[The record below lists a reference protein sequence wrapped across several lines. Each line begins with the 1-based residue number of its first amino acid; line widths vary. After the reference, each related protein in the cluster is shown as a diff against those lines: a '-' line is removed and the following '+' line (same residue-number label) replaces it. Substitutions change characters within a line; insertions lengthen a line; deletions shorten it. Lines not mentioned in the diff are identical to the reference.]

1 MKAKL
6 LFCLLTACLLL
17 VTACGP
23 SSTEIATQT
32 AVAETTV
39 VPSQT
44 TTPTLTP
51 TMSTLTPTKTNTPT
65 MTPTPT
71 PIPRNNILF
80 RRDFEGGEIGE
91 WSHKGGIWVVEQ
103 EPNGND
109 YMSGSSSST
118 SGNPAQIQYTYQK
131 TRWTDYAL
139 ETRVKF
145 IKGHTL
151 YILIRSNVGTGEH
164 YAVALNDYGFSFMRT
179 WSGIGTNI
187 PMRLAPDRWY
197 TIRVEIKG
205 DLLSAYIDNALV
217 QELKLQ
223 PPLIDHGG
231 IGFVIDED
239 IAYFDDIKV
248 WSLK

>member
-6 LFCLLTACLLL
+6 LFCLWTACILS

-23 SSTEIATQT
+23 FPTEIAIQT

-39 VPSQT
+39 VASRT
-44 TTPTLTP
+44 ATPTLTP
-51 TMSTLTPTKTNTPT
+51 TRPTSTPTKTNTPT
-65 MTPTPT
+65 MTPTLT
-71 PIPRNNILF
+71 PIPQSSILF
-80 RRDFEGGEIGE
+80 QRNFEGGTIGE
-91 WSHKGGIWVVEQ
+91 WSHQGGIWVIEQ
-103 EPNGND
+103 EPDGND
-109 YMSGSSSST
+109 YLSGSSVT
-118 SGNPAQIQYTYQK
+118 TNPSQIQYTYQK

-164 YAVALNDYGFSFMRT
+164 YGVALNDFGFGFMRT

-187 PMRLAPDRWY
+187 PMSLAPNRWY

-231 IGFVIDED
+231 IGFVIDGD
-239 IAYFDDIKV
+239 KVYFDDIKA